1 MTTIVMKLEQG
12 NWVAN
17 ETQVETLAHERYSG
31 ARTVTAI
38 DGTYLRVLLV
48 AIQARL
54 GRKTRGRVAL
64 DTQAQ
69 VLEETHVKFYDA
81 VLRGVTT
88 DEIAIDETLP
98 QAERSA
104 RALER
109 NRRSAFARS
118 AKSTLALAAAT
129 GIDLRGLDPA
139 TTSKASLRA
148 ATAPPEASDKTVRQ
162 INRSRGALLR
172 AIGRRAKIE
181 PDEARREI
189 EATIEALEQVASSLD
204 AGPSPATARVERRA
218 PPDRGPARTR
228 VGVPVIMNRSASS
241 GATRSN
247 DHARQ

>member
-1 MTTIVMKLEQG
+1 MSSSHTIIAKLVQG
-12 NWVAN
+12 NWAAN
-17 ETQVETLAHERYSG
+17 EAQVESLAHERYTNAS
-31 ARTVTAI
+31 AVTLA

-54 GRKTRGRVAL
+54 GRKTRGRVPL

-69 VLEETHVKFYDA
+69 VLEETHTKFYDA

-118 AKSTLALAAAT
+118 AKSTLAGAAAA
-129 GIDLRGLDPA
+129 GVDLRGLDAA
-139 TTSKASLRA
+139 TVTKSSLRA
-148 ATAPPEASDKTVRQ
+148 LTAPPEASDKTVRQ

-189 EATIEALEQVASSLD
+189 EATIEALEQLATGLD
-204 AGPSPATARVERRA
+204 AAPQPTTSRTERRAA

-228 VGVPVIMNRSASS
+228 VGTPVMLNR
-241 GATRSN
+241 GA
-247 DHARQ
+247 